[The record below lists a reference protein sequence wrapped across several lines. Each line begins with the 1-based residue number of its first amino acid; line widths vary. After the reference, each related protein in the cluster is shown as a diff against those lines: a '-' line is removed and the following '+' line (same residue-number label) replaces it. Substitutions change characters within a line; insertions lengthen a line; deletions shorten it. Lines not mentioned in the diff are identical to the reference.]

1 MRDLPAFR
9 SGMQRLKEPQ
19 KLGRASRLHQSTSV
33 AFIQT
38 YNTANNRLNITG
50 DQILL
55 AIDALGTFAFAVS
68 GATAAIRS
76 RFDLFGIFVLAFV
89 TAIGGGTIRDLLI
102 GNLPVNW
109 LTDTLAITS
118 IIAGFLFTLAV
129 YRKMKKLEGWL
140 FAFDAAGLGLFTVMG
155 TQIGLE
161 AGMSTGISI
170 ALGAITGCFGG
181 VLRDVLAGG
190 KPLIFQ
196 KEVYAMAA
204 VAGGIIFVLILHFFD
219 TLLIAQ
225 IAGIGAIIS
234 IRFLAVKYRLGLP
247 RFEGGE
253 G

>member
-1 MRDLPAFR
+1 MPLLQP
-9 SGMQRLKEPQ
+9 
-19 KLGRASRLHQSTSV
+19 
-33 AFIQT
+33 
-38 YNTANNRLNITG
+38 
-50 DQILL
+50 DQILIL
-55 AIDALGTFAFAVS
+55 IEFAGTFAFAVS

-102 GNLPVNW
+102 GNVPVNW
-109 LTDTLAITS
+109 LTDTLAIYSAT
-118 IIAGFLFTLAV
+118 AGFLFTLLI
-129 YRKMKKLEGWL
+129 YKRMGKLKGLL
-140 FAFDAAGLGLFTVMG
+140 FSFDAAGLGLFTVMG

-204 VAGGIIFVLILHFFD
+204 ITGGIVFTLILHIWE

-225 IAGIGAIIS
+225 IAGIVIIVL
-234 IRFLAVKYRLGLP
+234 IRVIAVKKSLGLP
-247 RFEGGE
+247 GLRE
-253 G
+253 